1 MKLGLEVVVV
11 DDEQPITDV
20 LCSYVLLT
28 APQARVHSF
37 ADPKT
42 ALDFVKNNPI
52 DLLVTDYRMPLID
65 GMQLAAAA
73 PAHARKVLLTG
84 FAPEIAE
91 NQMKALNVT
100 VLGKPVPLKVLGK
113 IIAEEMGRGGG

>member
-28 APQARVHSF
+28 APQAQVHSF

-52 DLLVTDYRMPLID
+52 DLLVTDYSMPCVS

-73 PAHARKVLLTG
+73 PAHARKVVITG
-84 FAPEIAE
+84 YVPEMAE
-91 NQMKALNVT
+91 QEMKALNIT

-113 IIAEEMGRGGG
+113 IIAEEMGRCGG